1 MEDNIIKPATFRIN
15 IDDTKK
21 FKDFADSNNLNQA
34 EAFASLLNIL
44 ELNNAKSALGSRAN
58 SIEVFQTTVN
68 NLVKFYINSLE
79 ENVTTEDRIRE
90 DLSRELRIKDD
101 TISNLMDQL
110 QELKTDNDT
119 FINTTNTLES
129 KIGDLTNS
137 IAALKDEIID
147 KSNSLDIANRN
158 NNNLQDQLSEYKEFK
173 NENVT
178 LKKQLEQVQEA
189 LNEKST
195 SVSTLINNIKQLE
208 DKIKTDTDM
217 ISFYREQLDVNKEEK
232 INLNNSLLEKEK
244 SHKDEL
250 KELEKKSKLE
260 IIELKESHKN
270 SIAEKIEQLN
280 SKCELELGKK
290 DLEIE
295 KLKNE
300 LERLNN
306 KTVKTSKKIQDKE

>member
-1 MEDNIIKPATFRIN
+1 
-15 IDDTKK
+15 
-21 FKDFADSNNLNQA
+21 
-34 EAFASLLNIL
+34 
-44 ELNNAKSALGSRAN
+44 
-58 SIEVFQTTVN
+58 
-68 NLVKFYINSLE
+68 
-79 ENVTTEDRIRE
+79 
-90 DLSRELRIKDD
+90 
-101 TISNLMDQL
+101 MDQL